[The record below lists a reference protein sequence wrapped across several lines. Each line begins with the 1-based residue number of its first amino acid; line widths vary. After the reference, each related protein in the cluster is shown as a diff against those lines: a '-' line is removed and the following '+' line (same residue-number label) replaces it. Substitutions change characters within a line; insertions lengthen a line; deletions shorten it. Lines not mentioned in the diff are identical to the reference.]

1 MKNKLSP
8 QKCSLLLLQGLNF
21 GLKRKLRTP
30 AEELRLTFDMSWSLE
45 DILGVISMEIDL
57 DKVFNIDRH

>member
-1 MKNKLSP
+1 M
-8 QKCSLLLLQGLNF
+8 NF
-21 GLKRKLRTP
+21 RLKRKLRTP